1 VTALSVSVLPVM
13 FTDEERPAALAIL
26 FGSAMVAY
34 PIGPLLGGWLLTN
47 YSWGWG
53 FLINVPIVILALVA
67 VSRFLPESRSPKR
80 SQIDVPG
87 VIISSAGLAILTY
100 GVIQA
105 GQKSWGD
112 ARAVAGMVV
121 GAIVLAGFW
130 LWERRVARRG
140 GEPLVDLTLFRSR
153 GFSASTALATLSTLV
168 MFGLLYAMPQYFG
181 EVVGT
186 TPMGAGV
193 RLLPTIGGLLVGLLL
208 ATGLER
214 PAGGRA
220 RMGAKAAAALGFA
233 VMAVGGVHRCPDHCR
248 HRRSVH
254 RRLVLRRRV
263 RAWLRA
269 ADRDERGAGALS
281 PERSGVGSALIMA
294 LRFVGAT
301 IGVAALGTLLNN
313 AYGSR
318 IDAARLPD
326 SIPPVV
332 HQGAAEGVAVAEKLG
347 LPGLLHLVRSA
358 FVHGIDVTLIA
369 CGLIGVVAVVLAL
382 AFLPSGQAAT
392 PQLVEAREPGA
403 GRVRA
408 PAGGLNAGGQG
419 MDWGC

>member
-1 VTALSVSVLPVM
+1 M
-13 FTDEERPAALAIL
+13 
-26 FGSAMVAY
+26 
-34 PIGPLLGGWLLTN
+34 
-47 YSWGWG
+47 
-53 FLINVPIVILALVA
+53 
-67 VSRFLPESRSPKR
+67 
-80 SQIDVPG
+80 
-87 VIISSAGLAILTY
+87 
-100 GVIQA
+100 
-105 GQKSWGD
+105 
-112 ARAVAGMVV
+112 
-121 GAIVLAGFW
+121 
-130 LWERRVARRG
+130 
-140 GEPLVDLTLFRSR
+140 FRSR
-153 GFSASTALATLSTLV
+153 GFSAGTALATLSTLV
-168 MFGLLYAMPQYFG
+168 MFGLLYAMPQYFR

-186 TPMGAGV
+186 SPMGAGV

-233 VMAVGGVHRCPDHCR
+233 VMAVGVFIGARTTVATGEAFTAGWFF
-248 HRRSVH
+248 VVGFG
-254 RRLVLRRRV
+254 LGFVLPTV
-263 RAWLRA
+263 MNA
-269 ADRDERGAGALS
+269 ALGALS

-301 IGVAALGTLLNN
+301 IGVAVLGTLLNN

-326 SIPPVV
+326 SIPRVV

-392 PQLVEAREPGA
+392 PQLVEAREPEPGEYEHRLA
-403 GRVRA
+403 A
-408 PAGGLNAGGQG
+408 
-419 MDWGC
+419 